1 MQKQAYIFIGQSGA
15 GKGTQAALFEQKVRT
30 VHPAAGILHL
40 ETGAIFR
47 SFIQSD
53 SYTAHETKAL
63 IARGELPPS
72 FIGVHVW
79 SHELIAQYSGQ
90 DFVFLDGTP
99 RVIDE
104 APVLLSAA
112 HFYGWKVNVVYI
124 EVSDAWANERLIG
137 RGRHDDTD
145 ETERMGRLAWF
156 HENVMPAVEYLKAA
170 PGVNFLTINGEREI
184 EVIQQDICTQLEI
197 SSLDSTT
204 AVA

>member
-15 GKGTQAALFEQKVRT
+15 GKGTQAALFEQKIRT
-30 VHPAAGILHL
+30 HYPDAGVLHL
-40 ETGAIFR
+40 ETGTVFR
-47 SFIQSD
+47 SFIETD
-53 SYTAHETKAL
+53 SYTARETRAM
-63 IARGELPPS
+63 IGRGELPPS

-79 SHELIAQYSGQ
+79 SHELIAQYAGQ
-90 DFVFLDGTP
+90 EFVFLDGTP

-112 HFYGWKVNVVYI
+112 RFYGWKVQVIYI
-124 EVSDAWANERLIG
+124 EVSDVWANDRLIG

-145 ETERMGRLAWF
+145 QKEREGRLAWF
-156 HENVMPAVEYLKAA
+156 HANVMPAVAYLKAA
-170 PGVNFLTINGEREI
+170 PDVNFLTINGERPI
-184 EVIQQDICTQLEI
+184 ETIQADICSQLEI